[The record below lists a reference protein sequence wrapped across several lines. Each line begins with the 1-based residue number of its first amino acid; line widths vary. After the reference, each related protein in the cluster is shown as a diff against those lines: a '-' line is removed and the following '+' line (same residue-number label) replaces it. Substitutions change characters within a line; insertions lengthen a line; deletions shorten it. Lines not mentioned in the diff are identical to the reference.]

1 MHANARTQLLHFD
14 SVYATYLRDLNSS
27 TGNITMP
34 YRAQFT
40 MNQTFRKI
48 KRVYLKSIEIPVGFC
63 NVRTGSTATLTML
76 VNGTSYSVVLAEKN
90 YTSIAILI
98 ADLNTACTS
107 LVSGVTITFASTT
120 SLATPL
126 RLKIT
131 TTAATFSIVDTNLS
145 KYILGFRAAN
155 DSLVSGVYAASSS
168 NHNLNPDNY
177 FLMHIPSLN
186 GMNASVGGPL
196 QSTFKIPLNC
206 ITNQV
211 YYYFESSSFTQYVD
225 IRDPNMVLSNLIV
238 YIVDR
243 FGNAISPNGLDYSFS
258 LSLDF
263 EV

>member
-1 MHANARTQLLHFD
+1 
-14 SVYATYLRDLNSS
+14 
-27 TGNITMP
+27 MP
-34 YRAQFT
+34 YRAQFF
-40 MNQTFRKI
+40 MNQTFRRI
-48 KRVYLKSIEIPVGFC
+48 KRVYLKSIEIPVGFS

-76 VNGTSYSVVLAEKN
+76 VNGTSYTVVLAEKN
-90 YTSIAILI
+90 YTTITTLI

-107 LVSGVTITFASTT
+107 LVSGVSITFALTG
-120 SLATPL
+120 SLTTPL

-131 TTAATFSIVDTNLS
+131 LTGASTFSIVDTNLS
-145 KYILGFRAAN
+145 KYILGFRSAN
-155 DSLVSGVYAASSS
+155 DSLVSGVYTASSS
-168 NHNLNPDNY
+168 NYNLNADNY

-211 YYYFESSSFTQYVD
+211 YYYFESASFPQYVD

-258 LSLDF
+258 LAVDY
-263 EV
+263 ET